1 MAQLLRG
8 ERLEGHVQSNGRG
21 PVALRLGHV
30 DPLVQHRFELQV
42 GVFDRSIQEG
52 NGGHEGVER
61 LGDIVG
67 MADRD
72 QLVYFTLDAETRKLE
87 IRICELTYTLA
98 FLDPETVRSPPDQT
112 NFKFE
117 FAGGIVTD
125 AEDIGRA
132 VKAAD
137 MVSDHVTFGIDEERA
152 AFYVEAAGDT
162 DDVSLALPAD
172 ELVEFTPGDAR
183 SLFSIDYLK
192 AIERAMP
199 RDLELDLQLGTNVPS
214 RFATRSPRVRAPSSI
229 WSLPG

>member
-1 MAQLLRG
+1 VAQLLHG

-42 GVFDRSIQEG
+42 GVFDRSIQEE

-98 FLDPETVRSPPDQT
+98 LLDPETVRSPPDQT
-112 NFKFE
+112 NSTSSSE
-117 FAGGIVTD
+117 RTCPLSVRYAFAEG
-125 AEDIGRA
+125 A
-132 VKAAD
+132 
-137 MVSDHVTFGIDEERA
+137 SS
-152 AFYVEAAGDT
+152 VEY
-162 DDVSLALPAD
+162 
-172 ELVEFTPGDAR
+172 LV
-183 SLFSIDYLK
+183 
-192 AIERAMP
+192 
-199 RDLELDLQLGTNVPS
+199 
-214 RFATRSPRVRAPSSI
+214 SPRITAN
-229 WSLPG
+229 